1 MLQEDTPGLLI
12 VSFDCEKNL
21 PLPKIPDQ
29 TTYYSRQLYY
39 YNFTI
44 VMGTSRSTLTPDNIH
59 AYVWMEDEA
68 SKGSNEICSALYH
81 CLNSIDLTDVNKIR
95 LISDGC
101 GGQNKNS
108 IVVSMIMKWLHE
120 TTSNIKNIE
129 LIFPVTGHSF
139 LPADRVFA
147 LNERV
152 IRKRENIID
161 PKEYKTI
168 IEEHA
173 TVHQLATKVTV
184 YDWKGKCKE
193 FLKNTNSWHFQ
204 ISKCKRLVLK
214 KKGNKINVRG
224 EVSYI
229 NDICQ
234 SKSLLKRGKRL
245 VEMTLNSIPVGVPI
259 KAAKQKDVNN
269 LLTKHYGADWMHL
282 EELKYYKN
290 VLTRDNN
297 DITNSDG
304 ESVVDPGNIE
314 NEEVLDFV

>member
-1 MLQEDTPGLLI
+1 
-12 VSFDCEKNL
+12 
-21 PLPKIPDQ
+21 
-29 TTYYSRQLYY
+29 
-39 YNFTI
+39 
-44 VMGTSRSTLTPDNIH
+44 MGTSRSTLTPDNIH

-81 CLNSIDLTDVNKIR
+81 CLNSIDLTGVNKIR

-173 TVHQLATKVTV
+173 TVHQLATKVYV

-224 EVSYI
+224 EVSYR

-259 KAAKQKDVNN
+259 KAAKLKDVNN

-297 DITNSDG
+297 DITNSNG